1 MCLGRES
8 LDGPPTRGIAEE
20 VFATLPWPCIV
31 CPRDGCPAVM
41 ANEAFRREFEGDL
54 TADLPEW
61 LALHLVQGEAGEELR
76 LDAARRYQV
85 TRQTIDLP
93 PNAYQAIFLAPIVE
107 DDAAGEPVANTF
119 ATLRP
124 EVSLTRRESQVLD
137 GIMSGKLNKV
147 IAGELNISTKTVEL
161 HRANLMAKLRVN
173 NVVELARAVLDQGD
187 ARPAARATA
196 LAQRDLSTA

>member
-8 LDGPPTRGIAEE
+8 LDGPPTRGLAEE

-41 ANEAFRREFEGDL
+41 ANEAFRREFA
-54 TADLPEW
+54 ADLRMDLPDW
-61 LALHLVQGEAGEELR
+61 LAAHLVQGPSGEELR
-76 LDAARRYQV
+76 LDGARRYRV

-107 DDAAGEPVANTF
+107 DEPTAEEPVASSF
-119 ATLRP
+119 AMLRP
-124 EVSLTRRESQVLD
+124 DLSLTRRESQVLD

-147 IAGELNISTKTVEL
+147 IAGELNISPKTVEL

-173 NVVELARAVLDQGD
+173 NVVELARAVLDASAF
-187 ARPAARATA
+187 ARTEEPLPETG
-196 LAQRDLSTA
+196 

>member
-8 LDGPPTRGIAEE
+8 LDGPPTRGLAEE

-41 ANEAFRREFEGDL
+41 SNEAFRREFA
-54 TADLPEW
+54 ADLQSDLPDW
-61 LALHLVQGEAGEELR
+61 LAAHLVQGPSGEELR
-76 LDAARRYQV
+76 LDDARRYRV

-107 DDAAGEPVANTF
+107 DEPAAEEPVANGF
-119 ATLRP
+119 AALRP
-124 EVSLTRRESQVLD
+124 DLSLTRRESQVLD

-147 IAGELNISTKTVEL
+147 IAGELNISPKTVEL

-173 NVVELARAVLDQGD
+173 NVVELARAVFD
-187 ARPAARATA
+187 ASAFARTDEP
-196 LAQRDLSTA
+196 LPETG

>member
-8 LDGPPTRGIAEE
+8 LDGPPTRGLAEE

-41 ANEAFRREFEGDL
+41 ANEAFRREFA
-54 TADLPEW
+54 ADLRMDLRDW
-61 LALHLVQGEAGEELR
+61 LAAHLVQGPSGEELR
-76 LDAARRYQV
+76 LDDARRYRV

-107 DDAAGEPVANTF
+107 DEPAAEEPVASSF
-119 ATLRP
+119 AMLRP
-124 EVSLTRRESQVLD
+124 DLSLTRRESQVLD

-147 IAGELNISTKTVEL
+147 IAGELNISPKTVEL

-173 NVVELARAVLDQGD
+173 NVVELARAVLDASAF
-187 ARPAARATA
+187 ARTEEPLPETG
-196 LAQRDLSTA
+196 